1 MELDLELGLLA
12 FRVSSFLEIILFI
25 YLWLCW
31 VFVAVWAFFLVA
43 LSSGYCLVVLHG
55 LLIVMA
61 SLVAEDGLAGEG
73 RGSFHS
79 CDTWAR

>member
-1 MELDLELGLLA
+1 MAVLGLCCCVGL
-12 FRVSSFLEIILFI
+12 
-25 YLWLCW
+25 
-31 VFVAVWAFFLVA
+31 FLVA

-55 LLIVMA
+55 LLIAMA